1 MGLYSNRCVQ
11 LCVLMNIYL
20 PHHPI
25 SGAETRGSVPGGHD
39 RFPLTKT
46 YLQACATKPGPGRDM
61 FLKIGLLLLLFSSH
75 LHPHVLSSPFDLP
88 FTCRNPERDIPV
100 PAHGESRCACANI
113 QTFECNS
120 HTGLIQRCTCRH
132 ARRSPQ
138 VLQGNTV
145 KSHCSSSCKRCVYHN
160 VCFYAV
166 ELKSWRLLGRYCPVI
181 ILTAFILSD
190 ESLCTKAF
198 FRVIDTAISYASG
211 LVGLELSITEEGFQH
226 LDILAA
232 STFPYLRML
241 KLSGEM
247 SENLARFIRTHSKD
261 LHYLTYTHARLGAMS
276 NSDEAIILPRCPLN
290 VSDLGSFPHLTTY
303 NGDGRLLPL
312 ILPGSLVHRIHIYFV
327 GEKDVTR
334 SLGFLHT
341 VFAPLQYISLV
352 TTVCCPDA
360 LAVIFRQVPSVT
372 SFHWRC
378 LSIDAPEGADFEIV
392 SDMLNV
398 P

>member
-1 MGLYSNRCVQ
+1 
-11 LCVLMNIYL
+11 
-20 PHHPI
+20 
-25 SGAETRGSVPGGHD
+25 
-39 RFPLTKT
+39 
-46 YLQACATKPGPGRDM
+46 
-61 FLKIGLLLLLFSSH
+61 
-75 LHPHVLSSPFDLP
+75 
-88 FTCRNPERDIPV
+88 
-100 PAHGESRCACANI
+100 
-113 QTFECNS
+113 
-120 HTGLIQRCTCRH
+120 
-132 ARRSPQ
+132 
-138 VLQGNTV
+138 
-145 KSHCSSSCKRCVYHN
+145 
-160 VCFYAV
+160 
-166 ELKSWRLLGRYCPVI
+166 
-181 ILTAFILSD
+181 
-190 ESLCTKAF
+190 
-198 FRVIDTAISYASG
+198 
-211 LVGLELSITEEGFQH
+211 
-226 LDILAA
+226 
-232 STFPYLRML
+232 ML

-276 NSDEAIILPRCPLN
+276 NSDEAIIPPRCPLN

-327 GEKDVTR
+327 GEKDVTH

-341 VFAPLQYISLV
+341 LFAPLQYISLV

-378 LSIDAPEGADFEIV
+378 LSIDAPQGADFEIV